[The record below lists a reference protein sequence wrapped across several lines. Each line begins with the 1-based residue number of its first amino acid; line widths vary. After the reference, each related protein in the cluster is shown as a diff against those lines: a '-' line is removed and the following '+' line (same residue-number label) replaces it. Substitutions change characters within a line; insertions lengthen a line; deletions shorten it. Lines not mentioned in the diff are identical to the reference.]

1 MSIKI
6 AGLLTVVVIIAAALV
21 YLQVSGKE
29 ELRLENVDLSYLIE
43 HVNEFENKEVK
54 VVGYVK
60 YYVSIYQYED
70 FWLDPDERGIGRA
83 IPVKVTQIGL
93 PRPPE
98 NSHISVEGVV
108 VYKELE
114 GGFFCIHANSWTYA

>member
-21 YLQVSGKE
+21 YLHVSGKE
-29 ELRLENVDLSYLIE
+29 EIRLENVNLSYLID

-60 YYVSIYQYED
+60 YYASIYQYED
-70 FWLDPDERGIGRA
+70 FWLDPDEKGIGWA
-83 IPVKVTQIGL
+83 IPLKVTQIGL

-98 NSHISVEGVV
+98 NSYILVEGVV

-114 GGFFCIHANSWTYA
+114 GGFYCIHVNSWTYA

>member
-6 AGLLTVVVIIAAALV
+6 AGLLTVAVIIAAALV
-21 YLQVSGKE
+21 YLQVFGKE
-29 ELRLENVDLSYLIE
+29 EIGPENVDLLYLIE

-60 YYVSIYQYED
+60 YYASIYQYKD
-70 FWLDPDERGIGRA
+70 FWLDPDEKGKLQA
-83 IPVKVTQIGL
+83 IPLKVTQIGL
-93 PRPPE
+93 PIPLE
-98 NSHISVEGVV
+98 NSHILVEGVV

-114 GGFFCIHANSWTYA
+114 GGFYCIHAKSWTYA

>member
-6 AGLLTVVVIIAAALV
+6 AGLLTVAVIIAATLV
-21 YLQVSGKE
+21 YLQVFGKDE
-29 ELRLENVDLSYLIE
+29 IGPENVDLSYLIE

-60 YYVSIYQYED
+60 YYASIYQYED
-70 FWLDPDERGIGRA
+70 FWLDPDEKGGLQA
-83 IPVKVTQIGL
+83 IPLKVTQIGL
-93 PRPPE
+93 PQPPE
-98 NSHISVEGVV
+98 NSYILVEGMV

-114 GGFFCIHANSWTYA
+114 GGFYCIHANSWTYA